1 MCMYSRDYRQK
12 TKQNKTNCKAAYV
25 SNEDFFFCT
34 NILEKIM
41 QIRLSSE
48 TRPFR
53 VEDF

>member
-1 MCMYSRDYRQK
+1 MYVFKKLSTKNK
-12 TKQNKTNCKAAYV
+12 TKRNCKAVYV

-48 TRPFR
+48 T
-53 VEDF
+53 VQS